1 MEENINERLSELGTK
16 ILATTRNELYIH
28 MRFLDVA
35 LSSFAYVIDPSVN
48 GVGTDGMCIFYH
60 PGALGGMYRQNR
72 VRMNRAYL
80 HMVLHCI
87 LHHVTRRKG
96 RDKTLW
102 NISCD
107 IAVESIIDHW
117 HLKCIHMVQTRLR
130 KDIYGQL
137 ERNLKVLTAE
147 GIYRQ
152 LVSFGLEEKKIKE
165 LQMEFRVDDHQYW
178 PEDPKQDLHQ
188 EVENKWKNISEKTE
202 TDMETFSSEESQQA
216 GNLIGQVQVENRDR
230 YDYREFLRKFSV
242 LREEVSVDPDSF
254 DYIFYSYGLSM
265 YGNMPLIEPQEGK
278 EVKKVEDFA
287 IVIDTSMSCSGDLVK
302 KFLEETYGVLTEAE
316 SFFHKVNIHII
327 QCDEMVQNDQK
338 ITDEK
343 ELKEYMEHLE
353 LIGEGGTDFRPAF
366 EYVNHLIEQGEFYH
380 LKGLIYFTD
389 GKGIYPKKKPPYQ
402 TAFIFMQEEYE
413 DVDVP
418 PWAVKL
424 IVDAEDLDEG
434 EEEHEY

>member
-48 GVGTDGMCIFYH
+48 GVGTDGMCMFYH
-60 PGALGGMYRQNR
+60 PGALGGMYKSSR

-87 LHHVTRRKG
+87 LHHITRRKG

-130 KDIYGQL
+130 KDTYRQI
-137 ERNLKVLTAE
+137 EKKLKVFTAE
-147 GIYRQ
+147 GIYKY
-152 LVSFGLEEKKIKE
+152 LVSLGLDEKKQKE
-165 LQMEFRVDDHQYW
+165 LKMEFHVDDHQYW

-216 GNLIGQVQVENRDR
+216 GDLIGQVQVENRDR

-265 YGNMPLIEPQEGK
+265 YGNMPLIEPLESK
-278 EVKKVEDFA
+278 EVKKIEEFV
-287 IVIDTSMSCSGDLVK
+287 IVIDTSMSCSGELVQR
-302 KFLEETYGVLTEAE
+302 FLEETYGIL
-316 SFFHKVNIHII
+316 SDSGNFFQKVNIHII
-327 QCDEMVQNDQK
+327 QCDEKVHSDVK
-338 ITDEK
+338 ITGAE
-343 ELKEYMEHLE
+343 ELQEYMNSLE
-353 LIGEGGTDFRPAF
+353 LYGDGGTDFRPAF
-366 EYVNHLIEQGEFYH
+366 AYVEELMEKREFEN
-380 LKGLIYFTD
+380 LKGLVYFTD
-389 GKGIYPKKKPPYQ
+389 GYGLFPAKMPPYR
-402 TAFIFMQEEYE
+402 TAFVFMEQEPE
-413 DVDVP
+413 DVDIP
-418 PWAVKL
+418 AWAMKL
-424 IVDAEDLDEG
+424 VIT
-434 EEEHEY
+434 EEEL

>member
-48 GVGTDGMCIFYH
+48 GVGTDGMCMFYH
-60 PGALGGMYRQNR
+60 PGALGGMYKSSR

-87 LHHVTRRKG
+87 LHHITRRKG

-130 KDIYGQL
+130 KDTYRQI
-137 ERNLKVLTAE
+137 EKKLKVFTAE
-147 GIYRQ
+147 GIYKY
-152 LVSFGLEEKKIKE
+152 LVSLGLDEKKQKE
-165 LQMEFRVDDHQYW
+165 LKMEFHVDDHQYW

-216 GNLIGQVQVENRDR
+216 GDLIGQVQVENRDR

-265 YGNMPLIEPQEGK
+265 YGNMPLIEPQEWK
-278 EVKKVEDFA
+278 EVK
-287 IVIDTSMSCSGDLVK
+287 
-302 KFLEETYGVLTEAE
+302 
-316 SFFHKVNIHII
+316 
-327 QCDEMVQNDQK
+327 
-338 ITDEK
+338 
-343 ELKEYMEHLE
+343 
-353 LIGEGGTDFRPAF
+353 R
-366 EYVNHLIEQGEFYH
+366 
-380 LKGLIYFTD
+380 
-389 GKGIYPKKKPPYQ
+389 
-402 TAFIFMQEEYE
+402 
-413 DVDVP
+413 
-418 PWAVKL
+418 
-424 IVDAEDLDEG
+424 
-434 EEEHEY
+434 